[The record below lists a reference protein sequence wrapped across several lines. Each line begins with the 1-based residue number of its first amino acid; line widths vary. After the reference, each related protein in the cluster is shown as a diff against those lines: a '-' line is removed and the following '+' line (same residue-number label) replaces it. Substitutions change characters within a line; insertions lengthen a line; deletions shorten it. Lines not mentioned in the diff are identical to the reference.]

1 VHSDEGAKRACAQTL
16 TGHETTMALSQ
27 TQPVQEASPADTVWT
42 VLDAANDL
50 GDTLTVEACRR
61 VIDANLCGH
70 EAAASDM
77 AIVAAFFS

>member
-1 VHSDEGAKRACAQTL
+1 
-16 TGHETTMALSQ
+16 MALSQ
-27 TQPVQEASPADTVWT
+27 AQPVQEASPADTVWT

-61 VIDANLCGH
+61 VIDANLRGQ

-77 AIVAAFFS
+77 AVVAAFFS

>member
-1 VHSDEGAKRACAQTL
+1 M
-16 TGHETTMALSQ
+16 TGHEITMALSQ

-61 VIDANLCGH
+61 VIDATLCGR

-77 AIVAAFFS
+77 TLVAAFFS